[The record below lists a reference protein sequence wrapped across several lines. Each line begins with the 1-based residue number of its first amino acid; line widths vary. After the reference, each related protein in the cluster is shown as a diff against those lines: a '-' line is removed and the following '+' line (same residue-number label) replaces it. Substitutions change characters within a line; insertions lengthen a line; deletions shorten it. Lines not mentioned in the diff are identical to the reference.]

1 MNPDG
6 DVSTQPRRA
15 AGSAGSASADNRS
28 RLAGRAGLAVV
39 ARDRGGDGIAYVGR
53 LLARALGDLCD
64 DEPKVVYLN
73 PSSHA
78 SVSVLERARFTWNL
92 LRAEVSGESDWWIFN
107 HVGIARA
114 QRFVPQRVRRPYAV
128 FLNGI
133 EAWAPNLSSDRLAAL
148 MNARARISIS
158 RHTADRVR
166 KTHPR
171 VGVIHP
177 CPLGLLDQEIVVG
190 KPDEALIQSIR
201 EKSVMIL
208 GRMSS
213 TERYKGHDEL
223 LECWPSVVR
232 NVPEAQLVVVGRG
245 DDTSRLRAKA
255 AELGLGNGILFA
267 GFVTEATL
275 AQLWKRVAVFAMPSG
290 GEGFGLVYL
299 EAMRASVPCIG
310 STADAAGEIVVD
322 GETGYLV
329 DRSVIPAIGAAMT
342 RLLNA
347 GELRRTM
354 GNAGRRRYVAEFTYD
369 RYLSRLKP
377 ILQDAFQR

>member
-15 AGSAGSASADNRS
+15 AGSVGPSSAHHRS

-39 ARDRGGDGIAYVGR
+39 ARDRGGDGVAYVGR
-53 LLARALGDLCD
+53 LLARALADLCD
-64 DEPKVVYLN
+64 DEPNVVYLN
-73 PSSHA
+73 PASHA
-78 SVSVLERARFTWNL
+78 SVSVVERARFTWNL
-92 LRAEVSGESDWWIFN
+92 LKAEASGESDWWIFN

-114 QRFVPQRVRRPYAV
+114 QRFVPKRVRRPYAV

-148 MNARARISIS
+148 VNARARISIS
-158 RHTADRVR
+158 QHTADRVR
-166 KTHPR
+166 KAHPR

-190 KPDEALIQSIR
+190 KPDERLIQSIR
-201 EKSVMIL
+201 EKSVMIV

-223 LECWPSVVR
+223 LECWSSIVR
-232 NVPEAQLVVVGRG
+232 NVPDAQLVVVGGG
-245 DDTSRLRAKA
+245 DDASRLKAKA
-255 AELGLGNGILFA
+255 AELGLGNAVLFA

-275 AQLWKRVAVFAMPSG
+275 AELWKRIAVFAMPSG

-299 EAMRASVPCIG
+299 EAMRASIPCIG
-310 STADAAGEIVVD
+310 STADAAREIVVD

-329 DRSVIPAIGAAMT
+329 DRAVSPTIAVAVT
-342 RLLNA
+342 RLLKD
-347 GELRRTM
+347 GELRRKT
-354 GNAGRRRYVAEFTYD
+354 GDAGRRRYLAEFTYD

-377 ILQDAFQR
+377 ILQDAFQG